1 VISAGVLSY
10 RRFRYLWAAL
20 ALTAIS
26 LIIYVTQSHGRP
38 ARGDTWQGYTLG
50 SIAALLVLWLAILGI
65 RKRRYSSTMGS
76 VQGWTSAHIYLGLAL
91 VVIATLHCAF
101 DLHANIHTYAYLL
114 MCGVVASGVLGVAF
128 YSSLPR
134 QQSVNRG
141 GVTRKELFAALVEL
155 DAQITTLA
163 DHCEPEIAAAVKSS
177 IDRTHVGGGVAA
189 QLFGLDR
196 SLFESPDIKASE
208 RHSNLVR
215 NADQRPVLACVAA
228 RITQSYR
235 ASGTAAMQSLV
246 VALARR
252 QTLLR
257 RIRRDIQLQGWLR
270 IWLYVHVP
278 LTLATIAALI
288 VHIVSTFLYF

>member
-1 VISAGVLSY
+1 MISAGVLSY

-26 LIIYVTQSHGRP
+26 LIIFITQSHARP

-50 SIAALLVLWLAILGI
+50 TIAALLVLWLAILGI
-65 RKRRYSSTMGS
+65 RKRRYSSTIGS

-134 QQSVNRG
+134 QQSINRG
-141 GVTRKELFAALVEL
+141 GVTRKELFAALVDL
-155 DAQITTLA
+155 DAQITALA

-177 IDRTHVGGGVAA
+177 VDRTRVGGGVAA

-215 NADQRPVLACVAA
+215 NVDQRPVLACVAA
-228 RITQSYR
+228 RIAQTYR

-270 IWLYVHVP
+270 IWLYLHVP

>member
-1 VISAGVLSY
+1 MIHQSLL
-10 RRFRYLWAAL
+10 RFRGARYLWWAL
-20 ALTAIS
+20 GLSVSATLLYA
-26 LIIYVTQSHGRP
+26 TQGGKHPPSG
-38 ARGDTWQGYTLG
+38 GTWQGYTLG
-50 SIAALLVLWLAILGI
+50 TIGALLIVWLTMLGI
-65 RKRRYSSTMGS
+65 RKRSYASSMGS
-76 VQGWTSAHIYLGLAL
+76 VQGWTSAHIYLGLAV
-91 VVIATLHCAF
+91 VVIASLHCAF
-101 DLHANIHTYAYLL
+101 DFHANIHTYAYLL
-114 MCGVVASGVLGVAF
+114 MCAVVASGVLGLAF
-128 YSSLPR
+128 YTSLPR

-155 DAQITTLA
+155 DAEISTLA

-177 IDRTHVGGGVAA
+177 IDRTHVGGGVAV

-215 NADQRPVLACVAA
+215 NVDQRPVLACVAA
-228 RITQSYR
+228 RIAQTYR
-235 ASGTAAMQSLV
+235 ASGTAAMQTLV

-257 RIRRDIQLQGWLR
+257 RIRRDIQLQGWLK

-278 LTLATIAALI
+278 LTFAAIAAVI
-288 VHIVSTFLYF
+288 VHIVSIFLYF

>member
-1 VISAGVLSY
+1 MISAGVLSY

-26 LIIYVTQSHGRP
+26 LILYVTQSHGRA

-65 RKRRYSSTMGS
+65 RKRRYSSTLGS
-76 VQGWTSAHIYLGLAL
+76 VQGWTSAHIYLGLAV
-91 VVIATLHCAF
+91 VVIATMHCAF

-114 MCGVVASGVLGVAF
+114 MCGVVASGVLGVGL

-141 GVTRKELFAALVEL
+141 GVTRKELFAALVDL
-155 DAQITTLA
+155 DAQITALA
-163 DHCEPEIAAAVKSS
+163 DNCEPEIAAAVKSS

-196 SLFESPDIKASE
+196 SLFESPDIKASD

-215 NADQRPVLACVAA
+215 NVDQRPVLACVAA
-228 RITQSYR
+228 RIAQTYR

-278 LTLATIAALI
+278 LTLATIAALL